1 MTNGTAGPPTG
12 PLRYSD
18 RDRKRDYRRGR
29 ADARRHLPL
38 VPRHP
43 PLGTRTSQLAVHG
56 ANGTEP
62 GQAAP
67 SISLT
72 PFLYGVFNQR
82 NQDLAALRR
91 LYLDQRNQLLD
102 ALREADGKRQQLLVK
117 QAVAQERLEQL
128 SQPLTE
134 EESTRVTYG
143 ELKAGHPEEL
153 TRTRRARAREQARQN
168 AQRQLDDING
178 KLHEAAVAAGKAQG
192 AIATKLAETQAV
204 GVEIVSYY
212 EQRKASYLGGL
223 AHTHRRNVELVEQ
236 LKLMDPGLPDW
247 LSWSPT
253 ALGGT

>member
-1 MTNGTAGPPTG
+1 MTNGMTGPPTAW
-12 PLRYSD
+12 LRYSD
-18 RDRKRDYRRGR
+18 SDRKQDYRRGR

-43 PLGTRTSQLAVHG
+43 PLGIRTSQLAING
-56 ANGTEP
+56 ADGAEP
-62 GQAAP
+62 GQAAA

-82 NQDLAALRR
+82 NQDLAALYR
-91 LYLDQRNQLLD
+91 LYLDERNQLLD
-102 ALREADGKRQQLLVK
+102 ALREADGRRQQLLVK
-117 QAVAQERLEQL
+117 QAAAQEQLEQL

-153 TRTRRARAREQARQN
+153 TRMRRARAHEQGRQN
-168 AQRQLDDING
+168 AQRLLNNINDQI
-178 KLHEAAVAAGKAQG
+178 EAAAVAAGKAQG

-204 GVEIVSYY
+204 GMEIVSYY

-223 AHTHRRNVELVEQ
+223 AHTHRRNVELVER
-236 LKLMDPGLPDW
+236 LKLMDPGLPEW
-247 LSWSPT
+247 LSWRPI